1 MAKPSTSFPILDIL
15 RDGPAWLGPVLA
27 VKAFAI
33 VGIVI
38 PIVLQMALPAQQS
51 FMRVALPGAIFLAI
65 AIMAVWLFARAQRLG
80 EKRTLDR
87 VRSIEDVRALGWQ
100 RFEAL
105 LAEAFRREGYT
116 VRRRDGS
123 GPDGGV
129 DVRLSRDGKAT
140 LVQCKHWKGKA
151 GAPIVRELLGVVAA
165 ERAHAGIVVASGGF
179 TKEAIGFA
187 DQATRQGQPLRLIDG
202 DELLRMIRAVQLS
215 RGGPQPDAT
224 PKPSAAAEQTAAPT
238 PPCPKC
244 GTPTVLRYA
253 KKGANA
259 GQPFFGCPTFPKC
272 RGVVP
277 IEPSS

>member
-1 MAKPSTSFPILDIL
+1 MSTQPFSILDIL

-51 FMRVALPGAIFLAI
+51 FMRIALPGGVFLSI
-65 AIMAVWLFARAQRLG
+65 AIMAAWIFVRAQRLG
-80 EKRTLDR
+80 EKRTLDG
-87 VRSIEDVRALGWQ
+87 VRTIEDVRALGWQ

-116 VRRRDGS
+116 VRRKDGD

-129 DVRLSRDGKAT
+129 DVRLSRDGNAT

-165 ERAHAGIVVASGGF
+165 ERADAGIVVASGGF

-187 DQATRQGQPLRLIDG
+187 DQATRQGQRMRLIDG
-202 DELLRMIRAVQLS
+202 DALLRMIRAVQS
-215 RGGPQPDAT
+215 PQGHAEPESVPQP
-224 PKPSAAAEQTAAPT
+224 PT
-238 PPCPKC
+238 CPKC
-244 GTPTVLRYA
+244 GAAMDRKLARR
-253 KKGANA
+253 GANA
-259 GQPFFGCPTFPKC
+259 GNEFWGCTRYPACKGA
-272 RGVVP
+272 RD
-277 IEPSS
+277 IE

>member
-1 MAKPSTSFPILDIL
+1 MPKQSQSFPLLDIL

-33 VGIVI
+33 VGIVL

-51 FMRVALPGAIFLAI
+51 FMRIALPGAVFLAI

-80 EKRTLDR
+80 EKRTLNR
-87 VRSIEDVRALGWQ
+87 VRNIEDVRALGWR

-105 LAEAFRREGYT
+105 LAEAFRREGYA
-116 VRRRDGS
+116 VRRKDGG

-202 DELLRMIRAVQLS
+202 DELLRMIKAVQPS
-215 RGGPQPDAT
+215 QPEAERDVASQPPACPT
-224 PKPSAAAEQTAAPT
+224 CGAAMQRRLA
-238 PPCPKC
+238 
-244 GTPTVLRYA
+244 RR
-253 KKGANA
+253 GANA
-259 GQPFFGCPTFPKC
+259 GSEFWGCTRYPACKGT
-272 RGVVP
+272 RD
-277 IEPSS
+277 IA